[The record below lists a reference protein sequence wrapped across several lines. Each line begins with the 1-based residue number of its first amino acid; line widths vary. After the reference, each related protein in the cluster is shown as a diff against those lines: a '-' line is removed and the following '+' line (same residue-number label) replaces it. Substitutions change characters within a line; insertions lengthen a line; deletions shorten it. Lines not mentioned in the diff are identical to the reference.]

1 MCFLFSSTEK
11 TSTKPLKT
19 LYQLISIMNLR
30 EEALKLHR
38 INKGKL
44 AVKSKVAVKTKDD
57 LSLVYTPGV
66 AEVCK
71 EIAANKSL
79 VYDYT
84 MKSNSVAVVTDGS
97 AVLGLG
103 NIGAEAS
110 LPVMEG
116 KCILFKEL
124 ANIDAFPICLKTQ
137 DEKEII
143 NIVKNIAPA
152 FGGINLEDIS
162 APRCFT
168 IENELLNIGIPVMHD
183 DQHGS
188 AIVVLAALINA
199 AKVVKKNIE
208 DLKVVINGAGA
219 AGMAT
224 AKLLTCLGIDK
235 KICTSVKELV
245 LCDSKGIIY
254 DDRPDLN
261 EFKKQMAKVT
271 NKAKRK
277 GTVKD
282 ALHEADVFIGLS
294 RANLLTSNDLKP
306 MNKNAI
312 VFAMAN
318 PTPEISFEEASK
330 VAKVV
335 GTGRSDYPN
344 QINNSLAFPG
354 LFRGALDAKATKIN
368 NEMKVAAAHAIANCI
383 KPTKDRV
390 LPYTLDKFV
399 VPKVAEAVRKAAIE
413 TDVVRK

>member
-1 MCFLFSSTEK
+1 
-11 TSTKPLKT
+11 
-19 LYQLISIMNLR
+19 MNLR
-30 EEALKLHR
+30 EEALKLHKA
-38 INKGKL
+38 NHGKL
-44 AVKSKVAVKTKDD
+44 ATKSKVKVATKED

-66 AEVCK
+66 AEVCR
-71 EIAANKSL
+71 EIAANPSS

-84 MKSNSVAVVTDGS
+84 MKFNSVAVVTDGS

-116 KCILFKEL
+116 KCIIFKEL
-124 ANIDAFPICLKTQ
+124 ADIDAFPICIKTQ
-137 DEKEII
+137 DENEII
-143 NIVKNIAPA
+143 SIVKNIAPA

-168 IENELLNIGIPVMHD
+168 IEEQLLNIGIPVMHD

-199 AKVVKKNIE
+199 SRVVRKEIE

-235 KICTSVKELV
+235 NICTSVRELV

-254 DDRPDLN
+254 DGRPDLN
-261 EFKKQMAKVT
+261 EFKKQMAKMT
-271 NKAKRK
+271 NKSKRQ
-277 GTVKD
+277 GNVQHAFEGAD
-282 ALHEADVFIGLS
+282 AFIGLS
-294 RANLLTSNDLKP
+294 RANLLTANDLKV
-306 MNKNAI
+306 MNKNSI

-318 PTPEISFEEASK
+318 PNPEISYDEAKK
-330 VAKVV
+330 VAAVA
-335 GTGRSDYPN
+335 GTGRSDFPN

-354 LFRGALDAKATKIN
+354 LFRGTLDAKATKIN
-368 NEMKVAAAHAIANCI
+368 NEMKIAAAHAIASCI
-383 KPTKDRV
+383 NPKKGEV
-390 LPYTLDKFV
+390 LPYTLDKQV
-399 VPKVAEAVRKAAIE
+399 VPNVAEAVRKAAIE
-413 TDVVRK
+413 SGIVRH